1 MSEIINAIKDTV
13 QAGLDQD
20 WLSMG
25 TGIANIVAQGIDFIS
40 GFFG

>member
-20 WLSMG
+20 WVTMG
-25 TGIANIVAQGIDFIS
+25 TGITDVVAKGIDFIS

>member
-20 WLSMG
+20 WITMG
-25 TGIANIVAQGIDFIS
+25 TGIVKVVAQGIDFIS

>member
-1 MSEIINAIKDTV
+1 MSEFINAIKDTV

-20 WLSMG
+20 WVTMG
-25 TGIANIVAQGIDFIS
+25 TGIADIVAQGIGLIS